1 MVLGGGRP
9 AISGNYESG
18 LREATEC
25 RVTPGAVPPTRAS
38 INADAGMTA
47 IANVCQQPERG
58 MRALREIDTHVG
70 RWLGSI
76 SSGGVG
82 PPA

>member
-25 RVTPGAVPPTRAS
+25 RVKPGAVPPTRAS
-38 INADAGMTA
+38 IKADAGMTA
-47 IANVCQQPERG
+47 IATIAALAGVSAA
-58 MRALREIDTHVG
+58 RAEDESFARD
-70 RWLGSI
+70 
-76 SSGGVG
+76 
-82 PPA
+82 